1 MEINFIFI
9 ISDKH
14 LIVYIRRFPFKILKE
29 KQMKINNKTSQSIGF
44 IGAGNMGLP
53 MLKNLIK
60 QGYEVKVYDI
70 NPKITNKLEKDKI
83 KSVNNL
89 RGIANSNFI
98 ISILPDTNDV
108 ENVFNNRTGINS
120 YLKPGTVVIDMS
132 TISSKSAIDIGKTL
146 QKIQVD
152 FLDAPVSGGVKG
164 AQNGNLSIMVGGKK
178 DIFKK
183 SLNILNCFGKNVI
196 YAGKSGMGQIFKM
209 CNQIM
214 VGSHIQAMCEAFA
227 LCKSKGGNLN
237 LLRETLM
244 GGSANSWMLEN
255 LGNHVIDK
263 NDQAG
268 FRIDLQLKD
277 LRLAS
282 EAAFESGVPLPGLS
296 LVQTLY
302 LGSRAHNEGKNG
314 NQSLFKTYD
323 RMTNQK

>member
-1 MEINFIFI
+1 
-9 ISDKH
+9 
-14 LIVYIRRFPFKILKE
+14 
-29 KQMKINNKTSQSIGF
+29 
-44 IGAGNMGLP
+44 
-53 MLKNLIK
+53 
-60 QGYEVKVYDI
+60 
-70 NPKITNKLEKDKI
+70 
-83 KSVNNL
+83 
-89 RGIANSNFI
+89 
-98 ISILPDTNDV
+98 
-108 ENVFNNRTGINS
+108 
-120 YLKPGTVVIDMS
+120 MS
-132 TISSKSAIDIGKTL
+132 TISSSSAIEIGKLL
-146 QKIQVD
+146 QKLQVE

-164 AQNGNLSIMVGGKK
+164 AQNANLSIMVGGKK
-178 DIFKK
+178 DTFKK
-183 SLNILNCFGKNVI
+183 SFNILSCFGKNVI

-255 LGNHVIDK
+255 LGNQVIDK

>member
-1 MEINFIFI
+1 MKGR
-9 ISDKH
+9 DKT
-14 LIVYIRRFPFKILKE
+14 
-29 KQMKINNKTSQSIGF
+29 NQSIGF

-53 MLKNLIK
+53 MLKNLVK
-60 QGYEVKVYDI
+60 QDYDVKVYDI
-70 NPKITNKLEKDKI
+70 NPKITKRLEKEKI
-83 KSVNNL
+83 RAVNNL
-89 RGIANSNFI
+89 RAIANNNFI

-108 ENVFNNRTGINS
+108 ESVFNDRTGINS
-120 YLKPGTVVIDMS
+120 YLKPGTTVIDMS
-132 TISSKSAIDIGKTL
+132 TISSSSAIEIGKLL
-146 QKIQVD
+146 QKLQVE

-164 AQNGNLSIMVGGKK
+164 AQNANLSIMVGGKK
-178 DIFKK
+178 DTFKK
-183 SLNILNCFGKNVI
+183 SLNILSCFGKNVI

-237 LLRETLM
+237 LLRETLI

-255 LGNHVIDK
+255 LGNQVIDK

-302 LGSRAHNEGKNG
+302 LGSRAHNEGKNPI
-314 NQSLFKTYD
+314 LFFLSVSKAQLTLPFVSSFRNFKYFIVI
-323 RMTNQK
+323 

>member
-1 MEINFIFI
+1 MKKFIN
-9 ISDKH
+9 
-14 LIVYIRRFPFKILKE
+14 KE
-29 KQMKINNKTSQSIGF
+29 KSTIGF

-60 QGYEVKVYDI
+60 DGYDVKVFDI
-70 NPKITNKLEKDKI
+70 NTKITKKLERNRI

-89 RGIANSNFI
+89 RAVANNNFI
-98 ISILPDTNDV
+98 ISILPDTLNV
-108 ENVFNNRTGINS
+108 ESVFNNDTGINQF
-120 YLKPGTVVIDMS
+120 LRPGSTVIDMS
-132 TISSKSAIDIGKTL
+132 TISASSAVNIGKNL
-146 QKIQVD
+146 QEFQVE

-164 AQNGNLSIMVGGKK
+164 AIEANLSIMVGGRRET
-178 DIFKK
+178 FKK
-183 SLNILNCFGKNVI
+183 SLSILKSFGNNIF
-196 YAGKSGMGQIFKM
+196 YAGKHGMGQVFKM

-227 LCKSKGGNLN
+227 LCKSKGGNLKV
-237 LLRETLM
+237 LKEALV

-255 LGNHVIDK
+255 LGNQVIEK
-263 NDQAG
+263 NDQPG

-296 LVQTLY
+296 LVLALY
-302 LGSRAHNEGKNG
+302 LETIAHNEGKNG

-323 RMTNQK
+323 RMSNQK